1 MDCNLV
7 KDKLLDYIDD
17 NLNREEMA
25 NIRKHLK
32 VCQECSRE
40 YAHMESTINYIIDAS
55 NKIDTSMELNLNPNI
70 DKKKVVGRFTGMGL
84 VAVVLSLIL
93 AVTVFA
99 TDILD
104 FLKWWEKYSQREMS
118 AWEDLIENG
127 VGQKLV
133 AMSVTDK
140 GIRVTAEG
148 IIADDINTII
158 LLKIEDLNGNI
169 RFIPYRGDSSN
180 LSSISVGGDVRKSF
194 ENLPV
199 LVNYSPLYEE
209 DENTIKL
216 MVYTEPLDKDEG
228 IVEININKL
237 ISFIN
242 ESEESIVEV
251 RGNWKLAIPA
261 KKLPSK
267 VYYVDEE
274 IDLDGNELVIEKIT
288 IAPTVTRIHYKF
300 DVYNE
305 ENGRFIDDVTFLI
318 KTGGKTYTRSEL
330 SRGGSWA
337 YRSYGFVNRE
347 FDIQSLYLEDPSDI
361 DIVVNTYEY
370 TKGHLQKYNIDWDK
384 LPQTIKYENS
394 KLTIE
399 DIKYKEGSTEIIVKE
414 DSSWRRKYIETY
426 MYLKIEET
434 SFVKDGEKEIPFTRD
449 YYFNGSPI
457 EYEIRDAKGRV
468 KDLESKFWSDEFHYF
483 VFKQKIK
490 LSKDQFKRLQL
501 NEDYFEE
508 YLIPGELYIEGQRY
522 IEYPNIKR
530 NIKFK

>member
-7 KDKLLDYIDD
+7 KDKLLDYIDG

-127 VGQKLV
+127 VGQKL

-274 IDLDGNELVIEKIT
+274 IDLDGNELVIEKIRKT
-288 IAPTVTRIHYKF
+288 S
-300 DVYNE
+300 
-305 ENGRFIDDVTFLI
+305 I
-318 KTGGKTYTRSEL
+318 KQLRKHIL
-330 SRGGSWA
+330 S
-337 YRSYGFVNRE
+337 
-347 FDIQSLYLEDPSDI
+347 
-361 DIVVNTYEY
+361 
-370 TKGHLQKYNIDWDK
+370 
-384 LPQTIKYENS
+384 
-394 KLTIE
+394 
-399 DIKYKEGSTEIIVKE
+399 
-414 DSSWRRKYIETY
+414 
-426 MYLKIEET
+426 
-434 SFVKDGEKEIPFTRD
+434 
-449 YYFNGSPI
+449 
-457 EYEIRDAKGRV
+457 
-468 KDLESKFWSDEFHYF
+468 
-483 VFKQKIK
+483 
-490 LSKDQFKRLQL
+490 
-501 NEDYFEE
+501 
-508 YLIPGELYIEGQRY
+508 
-522 IEYPNIKR
+522 
-530 NIKFK
+530 

>member
-274 IDLDGNELVIEKIT
+274 IDLDGNELVIKNN
-288 IAPTVTRIHYKF
+288 HSSYSYK
-300 DVYNE
+300 
-305 ENGRFIDDVTFLI
+305 
-318 KTGGKTYTRSEL
+318 
-330 SRGGSWA
+330 
-337 YRSYGFVNRE
+337 
-347 FDIQSLYLEDPSDI
+347 
-361 DIVVNTYEY
+361 NT
-370 TKGHLQKYNIDWDK
+370 L
-384 LPQTIKYENS
+384 
-394 KLTIE
+394 
-399 DIKYKEGSTEIIVKE
+399 
-414 DSSWRRKYIETY
+414 
-426 MYLKIEET
+426 
-434 SFVKDGEKEIPFTRD
+434 
-449 YYFNGSPI
+449 
-457 EYEIRDAKGRV
+457 
-468 KDLESKFWSDEFHYF
+468 
-483 VFKQKIK
+483 
-490 LSKDQFKRLQL
+490 
-501 NEDYFEE
+501 
-508 YLIPGELYIEGQRY
+508 
-522 IEYPNIKR
+522 
-530 NIKFK
+530 